1 MKRSRFAQWVLL
13 LGLWACLPCLE
24 LASAQE
30 LQSPT
35 DIDSVRAAVKRAEEL
50 FKEKNFGESAKYI
63 EICNANFVELVT
75 SGPKTDIAEWER
87 LYKKLARASEVLAIE
102 GAELTPLLPWSEIF
116 AKLREMNKAS
126 KTPAGKDTPADSNP
140 KSDAISFTKDVAP
153 VLVEHCG
160 RCHVDKTTGGFT
172 MPTFEGLMK
181 GSRAG
186 VVLFAGDPDSSPLV
200 EAMA

>member
-1 MKRSRFAQWVLL
+1 MKRSRFAQWILL

-30 LQSPT
+30 LQPPT

-63 EICNANFVELVT
+63 EICNANFVDLVT

-102 GAELTPLLPWSEIF
+102 GAELTP
-116 AKLREMNKAS
+116 
-126 KTPAGKDTPADSNP
+126 
-140 KSDAISFTKDVAP
+140 
-153 VLVEHCG
+153 
-160 RCHVDKTTGGFT
+160 
-172 MPTFEGLMK
+172 
-181 GSRAG
+181 
-186 VVLFAGDPDSSPLV
+186 
-200 EAMA
+200 